1 MANEDSAR
9 PKAQSSDNVVFCC
22 WIQHLERGNTQ
33 SCFPFEGTE
42 RKTAKGARR
51 KPEERAGSRD
61 CSSAPLQIK
70 KRQQYRRHHEFSREE
85 ELEEERRRRA
95 EREEQERRRK
105 QEKEA
110 PHDSQAIQSQ
120 DNSSEDEYHQAIE
133 KGIRE
138 QFIGKEVRRRR
149 TRHRRNGEP
158 LMQWSNEDD
167 TSEKDNPLYIKR
179 AKVHLAFGRGYVV
192 DDSRSCEDQ
201 AGVDVRQQRKDSEY
215 MKSLLAIRSQAVE
228 TTGERDFQEQDKM
241 VPISYNS
248 EELNRQLIQDMQKN
262 QQEKEEEVGNRC
274 CFYGQYVQREGTGH
288 GSHWSEKALEDM
300 TLRDWHIM
308 REDFEIRVQGARSI
322 YPLRFWSEA
331 AVHPAILK
339 AVEILGYLLS
349 HAFITRYKEPTPI
362 QRQAIPIELKG
373 MDMIGIAKT
382 GSGKTCAFVVPM
394 LEYVMQA
401 PLDSRINSKEQGP
414 LAVVMAPTRE
424 LAKQIRDDTV
434 QLSQFCVDSRL
445 ASIRDP
451 HIRVVCMVGGE
462 SIIEQSSFLSNGC
475 DILIGTP
482 GRLLDCLEQHYVVLN
497 QTNYIVLDEAD
508 RMIDEGFEDSV
519 NAVLDAMGSVLK
531 SEEEED
537 IEKEAEGVVS
547 LTNKYRTTIMFSATM
562 PPKVEAIAKRYMRCP
577 VQVTI
582 GSSNSTT
589 KIDIKQIINMVRESQ
604 KPAMLLKVQI
614 RSRFHSRSFV
624 IMRPLLSSS
633 VTAKKQWMLSFEVC
647 MIAVIEQWHFAEVSH
662 RIVEKRPWKTSV
674 EECMTSWWQPMS
686 LLVVWTSRE

>member
-1 MANEDSAR
+1 MADTIE
-9 PKAQSSDNVVFCC
+9 VL
-22 WIQHLERGNTQ
+22 IQ
-33 SCFPFEGTE
+33 
-42 RKTAKGARR
+42 
-51 KPEERAGSRD
+51 
-61 CSSAPLQIK
+61 
-70 KRQQYRRHHEFSREE
+70 
-85 ELEEERRRRA
+85 
-95 EREEQERRRK
+95 EEQI
-105 QEKEA
+105 
-110 PHDSQAIQSQ
+110 D
-120 DNSSEDEYHQAIE
+120 
-133 KGIRE
+133 
-138 QFIGKEVRRRR
+138 
-149 TRHRRNGEP
+149 
-158 LMQWSNEDD
+158 
-167 TSEKDNPLYIKR
+167 
-179 AKVHLAFGRGYVV
+179 
-192 DDSRSCEDQ
+192 
-201 AGVDVRQQRKDSEY
+201 
-215 MKSLLAIRSQAVE
+215 
-228 TTGERDFQEQDKM
+228 
-241 VPISYNS
+241 
-248 EELNRQLIQDMQKN
+248 
-262 QQEKEEEVGNRC
+262 
-274 CFYGQYVQREGTGH
+274 
-288 GSHWSEKALEDM
+288 
-300 TLRDWHIM
+300 
-308 REDFEIRVQGARSI
+308 ARI
-322 YPLRFWSEA
+322 
-331 AVHPAILK
+331 
-339 AVEILGYLLS
+339 
-349 HAFITRYKEPTPI
+349 
-362 QRQAIPIELKG
+362 
-373 MDMIGIAKT
+373 
-382 GSGKTCAFVVPM
+382 
-394 LEYVMQA
+394 
-401 PLDSRINSKEQGP
+401 
-414 LAVVMAPTRE
+414 RE

-519 NAVLDAMGSVLK
+519 NAVLDAMGSILK

>member
-1 MANEDSAR
+1 M
-9 PKAQSSDNVVFCC
+9 
-22 WIQHLERGNTQ
+22 
-33 SCFPFEGTE
+33 
-42 RKTAKGARR
+42 
-51 KPEERAGSRD
+51 
-61 CSSAPLQIK
+61 
-70 KRQQYRRHHEFSREE
+70 
-85 ELEEERRRRA
+85 
-95 EREEQERRRK
+95 
-105 QEKEA
+105 
-110 PHDSQAIQSQ
+110 
-120 DNSSEDEYHQAIE
+120 
-133 KGIRE
+133 
-138 QFIGKEVRRRR
+138 RRRR

-179 AKVHLAFGRGYVV
+179 AKVHLAFGRGYV
-192 DDSRSCEDQ
+192 

-215 MKSLLAIRSQAVE
+215 MKSLLAIRSQA
-228 TTGERDFQEQDKM
+228 EQDKM

-262 QQEKEEEVGNRC
+262 QQEKEEE
-274 CFYGQYVQREGTGH
+274 YVQREGTGH

-339 AVEILGYLLS
+339 AVEILG
-349 HAFITRYKEPTPI
+349 YKEPTPI

-519 NAVLDAMGSVLK
+519 NAVLDAMGSILK

-604 KPAMLLKVQI
+604 KPAMLLKII
-614 RSRFHSRSFV
+614 RNNETPVIVFCNRKETVDAVVRSLHDSGHRAVALRGGISQDRREEALEDFRRGV
-624 IMRPLLSSS
+624 YDIMVATNVAARGLDIKGVKLVVNYDMPDSLELY
-633 VTAKKQWMLSFEVC
+633 
-647 MIAVIEQWHFAEVSH
+647 IH
-662 RIVEKRPWKTSV
+662 RIGRTGRAGAAGLAISLVTEKDSALFPDLVNYLKKEKQQIPVELERHRTVREANQLSKLK
-674 EECMTSWWQPMS
+674 EEDEGTVSTEFKMI
-686 LLVVWTSRE
+686 